1 MREANF
7 LSWDSEHFG
16 VRIARLDG
24 DHHDRAG
31 LEPALAS
38 CVAQRIAC
46 AYCLVPAAELEA
58 IRAVEDAGFRLVDQR
73 ITLSR
78 RVDPAQEAVPG
89 IRKATPADVPALE
102 AIAASSHTDTRFF
115 ADPHFAPERCA
126 ALYRR
131 WIANS
136 CVEGYA
142 DAVLTEG
149 EVGAPAGYISCHID
163 AASPRNGRIG
173 LIAVGETHQ
182 GRGVGGRLVAGALQ
196 WLANAGVVD
205 VDVATQAKNIRAQR
219 LYQGAG
225 FKSQA
230 IALWYH
236 KWFTDPAPQP

>member
-38 CVAQRIAC
+38 CIAQQIAC
-46 AYCLVPAAELEA
+46 AYCLVPAAELA
-58 IRAVEDAGFRLVDQR
+58 GIRAVEEAGFRLVDQR

-78 RVDPAQEAVPG
+78 QVEPAQEPVPS
-89 IRKATPADVPALE
+89 IRKATSADVSALE
-102 AIAASSHTDTRFF
+102 AIAATSHTDTRFF
-115 ADPHFAPERCA
+115 ADPHFERARCA

-163 AASPRNGRIG
+163 AASPRSGRIG
-173 LIAVGETHQ
+173 LIAVGEKHQ
-182 GRGVGGRLVAGALQ
+182 GKGVGGRLVAGALH
-196 WLANAGVVD
+196 WFANAGVVEI
-205 VDVATQAKNIRAQR
+205 DVATQGKNIRAQR

-225 FKSQA
+225 FKSQTS
-230 IALWYH
+230 ALWYH
-236 KWFTDPAPQP
+236 KWFTDRAPQS